1 MLISLMIEGAFGLDW
16 PRWQRLVRA
25 AEDMGFDGL
34 YRSDHFMDGT
44 DSHRDALEAYISLAW
59 AADHTERIEL
69 GTLVS
74 PVSFRD
80 PRILAW
86 QAAAVNDL
94 AKGRL
99 RLGLGTGWQTI
110 EHEAFG
116 FDLGSMDQRFA
127 RLEEGLEVVTRL
139 VRAEQPVSYNGDR
152 FQLKDAQL
160 VPQWQADTSPAII
173 IGGNGEKRTLPLVA
187 RFADEWNGLMMGNEE
202 WSRRNTLLDDLLDA
216 EGRDRTSVR
225 RSLMCGTIVARD
237 QSALDA
243 DADSAR
249 FDELRARGAVIGT
262 PNDVVE
268 ILAAKAEAGI
278 ESVQLQWLDFDDIA
292 GLELIASTVL
302 PQLRV

>member
-302 PQLRV
+302 PQLRG

>member
-1 MLISLMIEGAFGLDW
+1 MLISLMIEGAFGLNW

-25 AEDMGFDGL
+25 AEELGFDGL

-44 DSHRDALEAYISLAW
+44 DSHRDALEAYVSLAW

-94 AKGRL
+94 SQGRL
-99 RLGLGTGWQTI
+99 RLGLGTGWQAI
-110 EHEAFG
+110 EHDSFG
-116 FDLGSMDQRFA
+116 FELGSMDERFA

-139 VRAEQPVSYNGDR
+139 VRSEHPVSYHGER
-152 FQLKDAQL
+152 YQLKDAQL
-160 VPQWQADTSPAII
+160 VPQWSAANSPAII

-202 WSRRNTLLDDLLDA
+202 WQRRNHLLDELLRA
-216 EGRDRTSVR
+216 QGRDGATVR
-225 RSLMCGTIVARD
+225 RSLMCGTIIAAD
-237 QSALDA
+237 QATLDA
-243 DADSAR
+243 DPDKDR
-249 FDELRARGAVIGT
+249 FGELLGRGAVIGT
-262 PNDVVE
+262 PNEVVE

-278 ESVQLQWLDFDDIA
+278 ESVQLQWLDFDDIG
-292 GLELIASTVL
+292 GLELIASKVL
-302 PQLRV
+302 PQLRR